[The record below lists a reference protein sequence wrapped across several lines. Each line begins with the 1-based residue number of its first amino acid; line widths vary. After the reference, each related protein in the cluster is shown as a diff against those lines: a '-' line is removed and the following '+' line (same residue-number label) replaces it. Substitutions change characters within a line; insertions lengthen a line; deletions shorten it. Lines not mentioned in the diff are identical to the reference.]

1 MCFISGVCFSF
12 LSFLLLLEGGGRR
25 ERREK
30 EAKVLVGLVVLG
42 EERKVLVKRGK
53 EKE

>member
-12 LSFLLLLEGGGRR
+12 LFFSFCCWRRGGER
-25 ERREK
+25 ET

-42 EERKVLVKRGK
+42 EERKVLVKREKK
-53 EKE
+53 E